1 MIRAMDIWLPAYLRQ
16 QPRERQETHL
26 ILTVCDHFEPFH
38 DTDQLGAMKA
48 MRDWHE
54 GWTAMVSQYRD
65 SGGNAPRHTFFYPI
79 EQYEPQVVDSL
90 ARLCRQTGSEAEVH
104 LHHDG
109 DTPEGLAQALREGTR
124 QFAGHGLLS
133 QDAQGTLRFGF
144 IHGNW
149 ALDNSD
155 PRGCNCGVNNEL
167 GILRREGCY
176 GDFTMPS
183 APHRTQTRTVNSI
196 YYAEDTAAP
205 KSHDVGVPLR
215 VNGAVA
221 LREKNDHLLMVQ
233 GPLALNW
240 KRRKWGLIPKVENGE
255 LSGANPPTVMRL
267 ELWERFCPSVRGG
280 PPWVFVKL
288 HTHGGIS
295 RNYDML
301 LGKPMHQF
309 HLRLREWASSIPGM
323 SFHYATAR
331 EMANMI
337 HAAEDG
343 KTGSP
348 EDYRHY
354 LFRSNASVAA

>member
-26 ILTVCDHFEPFH
+26 VLTVCDHFEPFH
-38 DTDQLGAMKA
+38 DTDQAGALKA
-48 MRDWHE
+48 MHDWHE
-54 GWTAMVSQYRD
+54 GWTTIASQYRD

-90 ARLCRQTGSEAEVH
+90 ARLCHQTGSETEVH
-104 LHHDG
+104 LHHHD
-109 DTPEGLAQALREGTR
+109 DTPQGLLQSLEEGTR
-124 QFAGHGLLS
+124 QFAEHGLLS
-133 QDAQGTLRFGF
+133 RDAEGKLRFGF

-167 GILRREGCY
+167 GLLRSAGCY
-176 GDFTMPS
+176 ADFTMPS

-205 KSHDVGVPLR
+205 KSHDTGLPMKANATASLR
-215 VNGAVA
+215 DQG
-221 LREKNDHLLMVQ
+221 DHLLMVQ

-240 KRRKWGLIPKVENGE
+240 KKRKWGFMPKVENGE

-267 ELWERFCPSVRGG
+267 ELWEKFCPSVQGG
-280 PPWVFVKL
+280 PAWVFVKL

-295 RNYDML
+295 RNYNML
-301 LGKPMHQF
+301 LGRPMHQF
-309 HLRLREWASSIPGM
+309 HQQLREWASAIPGM
-323 SFHYATAR
+323 NFHYATAR
-331 EMANMI
+331 EMTNMI

-348 EDYRHY
+348 EDFRHY
-354 LFRSNASVAA
+354 LFRSNSNNAG